1 MLLLLGPTAEITA
14 LRKGSEHASGDA
26 DRMDRRKFIILGA
39 AAGLASPAAAESKR
53 PKIGLLSWL
62 TRTGTP
68 ALDQF
73 RDGMQQFGYVE
84 GKNYEI
90 EAYFTGGDREL
101 TQEIARKFVQEPVD
115 ILVVIATPAVQIVKE
130 ATHTIPIVM
139 QSSDALATGLVP
151 SLSHPGGNLTGLSLL
166 MTDLAGKRLE
176 LLHAIRPNLHSVA
189 LLVSTK
195 DPQVPTYLRET
206 QAAADRLGVALS
218 VRPVDGP
225 AAIDQALFDGMKSDG
240 NEAVIVSPIFFGAQ
254 DRIVAIAM
262 KARLPVIADF
272 AAFAEVG
279 ALLSYGMGVPAIFR
293 RTAYYVDRIL
303 KGAKPAELPIE
314 QPTEFELVINARTA
328 KELGW
333 TIPQDVAIQADRV
346 LE

>member
-1 MLLLLGPTAEITA
+1 MAEITA
-14 LRKGSEHASGDA
+14 RRKSSEHASGDA
-26 DRMDRRKFIILGA
+26 DRMDRRKFIILLGV
-39 AAGLASPAAAESKR
+39 AAGLASPAAAELKKPR
-53 PKIGLLSWL
+53 IGLLSWL
-62 TRTGTP
+62 TPTGTP

-73 RDGMQQFGYVE
+73 RDGMQRFGYVE

-90 EAYFTGGDREL
+90 EAYFTGGNREL
-101 TQEIARKFVQEPVD
+101 TREIARKFVQEPVD
-115 ILVVIATPAVQIVKE
+115 ILVVIATPAVQIAKE

-176 LLHAIRPNLHSVA
+176 LLHAIRPDLHSVA
-189 LLVSTK
+189 FLGSTK
-195 DPQVPTYLRET
+195 DPQTSTFVRET
-206 QAAADRLGVALS
+206 QAAASRLGVALS
-218 VRPVDGP
+218 VRLVDGP

-254 DRIVAIAM
+254 DRIVAMAM

-279 ALLSYGMGVPAIFR
+279 ALLSYGMGLPTIFQ

-303 KGAKPAELPIE
+303 KGAKPADLPIE

-328 KELGW
+328 RELGW